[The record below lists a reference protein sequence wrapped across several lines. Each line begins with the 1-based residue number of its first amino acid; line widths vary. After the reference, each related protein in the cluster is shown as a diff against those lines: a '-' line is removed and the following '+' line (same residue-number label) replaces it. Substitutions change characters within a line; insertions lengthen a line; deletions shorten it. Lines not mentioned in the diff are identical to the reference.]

1 MIFEFLIGGDKQSNL
16 SKQEWAWVNKI
27 FIIEDIIF
35 KQIVRSLKAVTGI
48 FKSKL

>member
-16 SKQEWAWVNKI
+16 SKQEWAWVHKI

-35 KQIVRSLKAVTGI
+35 KQIVDSDIITEFENLNT
-48 FKSKL
+48 

>member
-35 KQIVRSLKAVTGI
+35 KQIVDSDIITEFENLNT
-48 FKSKL
+48 